1 MSEQLNN
8 HERRLSTLEGEMK
21 SVATKADLAELKHE
35 LARDLTSDLTHY
47 FQTALQTT
55 IDKQNEFIEMRLGEQ
70 RAILEQQRETLEKQ
84 SDDIRKLRDKDS
96 RLKGAT
102 DTIKI
107 ALPFLISV
115 IAVVVAVLK

>member
-1 MSEQLNN
+1 MSEQLND

-21 SVATKADLAELKHE
+21 SVATKADLADLKHE
-35 LARDLTSDLTHY
+35 LTQFVYETVHSAIKE
-47 FQTALQTT
+47 QTEIMNNAFAEVNKAL
-55 IDKQNEFIEMRLGEQ
+55 KQ
-70 RAILEQQRETLEKQ
+70 Q
-84 SDDIRKLRDKDS
+84 SDDIRELREIDS
-96 RLKGAT
+96 RLNGAA

>member
-1 MSEQLNN
+1 MSEQLND
-8 HERRLSTLEGEMK
+8 HERRISTLEGEMK

-35 LARDLTSDLTHY
+35 LTQFVHETVHSAIKE
-47 FQTALQTT
+47 QTEIMQNAFDGVNKAL
-55 IDKQNEFIEMRLGEQ
+55 K
-70 RAILEQQRETLEKQ
+70 KQ
-84 SDDIRKLRDKDS
+84 SDEIRELRDKDS

-115 IAVVVAVLK
+115 VAVLVAVFK